1 MTFANHGRQ
10 LSLAVEPRRVKP
22 SGTVRIS
29 VAGEGVDG
37 VAVFSMGRVL
47 GRTAGGE
54 STIEVPADL
63 LGLGSVTIRATGR
76 SGDGAA
82 SSVNAKPVM
91 VEVTD
96 RP

>member
-1 MTFANHGRQ
+1 
-10 LSLAVEPRRVKP
+10 
-22 SGTVRIS
+22 
-29 VAGEGVDG
+29 VAGDGVDG

-47 GRTAGGE
+47 GRTTGAE

-63 LGLGSVTIRATGR
+63 LGLGRVTIRATGR
-76 SGDGAA
+76 SGEGAA
-82 SSVNAKPVM
+82 GSVNARPVV

>member
-1 MTFANHGRQ
+1 
-10 LSLAVEPRRVKP
+10 
-22 SGTVRIS
+22 
-29 VAGEGVDG
+29 
-37 VAVFSMGRVL
+37 MGRVL

-63 LGLGSVTIRATGR
+63 LGLGRVTIRATGR